1 MTSTTDTVR
10 DRRRPTT
17 AKLGWRSL
25 LSARWL
31 RLLLMFALPIVL
43 VIGGT
48 WWYLTAGRYVSTDD
62 AYVQA
67 DTVAVSSDVA
77 GRVIGVDIRDNE
89 HVKAGQVLIRLDQRP
104 YRNAV
109 EQAKA
114 QLANAR
120 LQVEGLRASY
130 RQRLAELA
138 SAQDT
143 LNYQQREFDRQQ
155 KLLAGEV
162 TSQSNFD
169 QARNRLSTARQQV
182 ASVQQ
187 QIAAVLASLG
197 GNPDIATDDHPTVQQ
212 AQAQLDQAELNL
224 SYTVIAAP
232 ADGIVTNVNKLPVG
246 SYLNAATPAFSLV
259 QADRPWIEANYKET
273 ELTHMKPGDAATV
286 TVDAYPGTRFAAR
299 VASLSPGTGSMFSV
313 LPPQNATGNWVKVV
327 QRLPVRIEVDQPDP
341 NQPLRAGMSVTAE
354 VDTGH
359 RQPIVAAIE
368 SFFGVGGAN
377 ANTAR

>member
-1 MTSTTDTVR
+1 MTSTTDTLR
-10 DRRRPTT
+10 DRLRPANVT
-17 AKLGWRSL
+17 LGWRGVL
-25 LSARWL
+25 RARWL
-31 RLLLMFALPIVL
+31 RLVLMFALPIAI

-48 WWYLTAGRYVSTDD
+48 GWYLMSGRYVSTDD

-77 GRVIGVDIRDNE
+77 GRVVGIDVGDNQ

-104 YRNAV
+104 YRAAE

-114 QLANAR
+114 QLASAR

-130 RQRLAELA
+130 RQRQAELA

-155 KLLAGEV
+155 KLLAGEI
-162 TSQSNFD
+162 TSQSNFE

-187 QIAAVLASLG
+187 QLAAVLASLG
-197 GNPDIATDDHPTVQQ
+197 GNPDIATDDHPMVQQ

-224 SYTVIAAP
+224 SYTVISAP
-232 ADGIVTNVNKLPVG
+232 TDGIVTNVNKLPVG
-246 SYLNAATPAFSLV
+246 SYLNAAMPAFSLV
-259 QADRPWIEANYKET
+259 QTDRPWIEANYKET
-273 ELTHMKPGDAATV
+273 ELTHMKPGDPATV

-299 VASLSPGTGSMFSV
+299 VASLSPGTGSVFSV

-359 RQPIVAAIE
+359 RHPIVAAIQ
-368 SFFGVGGAN
+368 SFFGVGGAS
-377 ANTAR
+377 ATTAR

>member
-10 DRRRPTT
+10 DRSRPTA
-17 AKLGWRSL
+17 AKLGWRGL
-25 LSARWL
+25 LRARRL
-31 RLLLMFALPIVL
+31 RLLLMFALPIAL

-48 WWYLTAGRYVSTDD
+48 GWYLTSGRYVSTDD

-77 GRVIGVDIRDNE
+77 GRVIGVDVRDNE

-114 QLANAR
+114 QLASAR

-169 QARNRLSTARQQV
+169 QTRNRLSTARQQV

-224 SYTVIAAP
+224 SYTVITAP

-246 SYLNAATPAFSLV
+246 SYLNPATPAFSLV
-259 QADRPWIEANYKET
+259 QADRSWIEANYKET

-341 NQPLRAGMSVTAE
+341 RQPLRAGMSVTAE
-354 VDTGH
+354 VDTGY
-359 RQPIVAAIE
+359 REPIVAAIE
-368 SFFGVGGAN
+368 SFLGVGGAN
-377 ANTAR
+377 ASTGR

>member
-1 MTSTTDTVR
+1 MRGSRSRACAPATASGLPSWP
-10 DRRRPTT
+10 RRRT
-17 AKLGWRSL
+17 RSTIS
-25 LSARWL
+25 SAN
-31 RLLLMFALPIVL
+31 
-43 VIGGT
+43 
-48 WWYLTAGRYVSTDD
+48 ST
-62 AYVQA
+62 
-67 DTVAVSSDVA
+67 
-77 GRVIGVDIRDNE
+77 G
-89 HVKAGQVLIRLDQRP
+89 
-104 YRNAV
+104 
-109 EQAKA
+109 
-114 QLANAR
+114 
-120 LQVEGLRASY
+120 
-130 RQRLAELA
+130 LAELA

-155 KLLAGEV
+155 KLLAGGV